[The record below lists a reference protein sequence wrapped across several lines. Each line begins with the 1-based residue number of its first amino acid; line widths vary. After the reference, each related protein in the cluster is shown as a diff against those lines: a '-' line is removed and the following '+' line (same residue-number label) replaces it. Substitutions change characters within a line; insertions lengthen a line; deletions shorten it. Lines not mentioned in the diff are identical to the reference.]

1 MPASTTMD
9 SFKRSASVDTLSE
22 YVAQMQATTSAVPN
36 DSSADLEPPKT
47 VEHILL
53 SCTLNAIHSPVVFKA
68 EQVPL
73 ETPAHVHTAPSAC
86 SEEDLYFLRWVFEGC
101 FEHLTSVVQ
110 TQYPGFKILRAEA
123 EPGISWA
130 DFREGR
136 RGFCVWLVRIKARD
150 DPLSALR
157 DLLSSATTTGESS
170 KTVQS
175 REAILASLVGKQVG
189 VLRRQMRQFY
199 KEIEETEQQLTQIW
213 SVVADLSTS
222 ATTAATA
229 ANAGNGY
236 ESSGIEASMSS
247 STKKSG
253 TKKGGAPL
261 TEYHG
266 GGAGEG
272 GASEWSVVDEDE
284 DRDLTSLSG
293 YDSASDG
300 DD

>member
-1 MPASTTMD
+1 MPASTMD

-22 YVAQMQATTSAVPN
+22 YVAQMQATAAPN
-36 DSSADLEPPKT
+36 VSSADLEPPKT
-47 VEHILL
+47 VEHVLL
-53 SCTLNAIHSPVVFKA
+53 SCTLNAVQNPVAFKA

-73 ETPAHVHTAPSAC
+73 ETPAHVHTAPPAC

-110 TQYPGFKILRAEA
+110 SSYPEFKILRAEA

-136 RGFCVWLVRIKARD
+136 RGFWVWLVRSKARD

-157 DLLSSATTTGESS
+157 DLLSTSSATTEG
-170 KTVQS
+170 KTEKS

-213 SVVADLSTS
+213 SVVSESVRDLSTS
-222 ATTAATA
+222 TG
-229 ANAGNGY
+229 GNGY
-236 ESSGIEASMSS
+236 ESSGIDATS
-247 STKKSG
+247 STKKTG
-253 TKKGGAPL
+253 TKQGVPL

-266 GGAGEG
+266 GAGDGG

-300 DD
+300 D